1 MAFPRTVATLPRA
14 AGVLPWAV
22 GAPLDRRDSSVGR
35 QSFNT
40 DCRGRKISF
49 PAVIYEPTF
58 IRWAPRSGVP
68 ASLTTKDACTEHEIR
83 LPEKTCRFTQFRLRE
98 KDNSYYKEI
107 IKRLKS

>member
-1 MAFPRTVATLPRA
+1 MQASAALLRAVEALPRA
-14 AGVLPWAV
+14 DEAE
-22 GAPLDRRDSSVGR
+22 
-35 QSFNT
+35 
-40 DCRGRKISF
+40 KISF

-98 KDNSYYKEI
+98 RTI
-107 IKRLKS
+107 LTIKKL

>member
-1 MAFPRTVATLPRA
+1 MAFPQAVR
-14 AGVLPWAV
+14 VLPWAF
-22 GAPLDRRDSSVGR
+22 GAPLHRRDSSASR

-40 DCRGRKISF
+40 GYRGRKISF